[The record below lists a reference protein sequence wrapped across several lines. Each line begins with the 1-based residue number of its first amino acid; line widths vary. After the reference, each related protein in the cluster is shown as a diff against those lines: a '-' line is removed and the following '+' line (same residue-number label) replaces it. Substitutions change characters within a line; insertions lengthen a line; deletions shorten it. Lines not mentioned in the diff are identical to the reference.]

1 MAESPAT
8 WLSVDVVAVSPGDEP
23 GLILAR
29 RQRQPHQGDWALP
42 GVVLDAA
49 NGETVAAAAHRALR
63 DRAGAEPIEGPP
75 TVALVV
81 SDPQRDE
88 RGHTVS
94 LVNVM
99 RAQPGDDDVLVVRTG
114 EPVPPL
120 PFGHNAMIRDTA
132 ATVSQRLLSDPA
144 TVAAMFGAGCTAGE
158 VCELTEL
165 LFHLSG
171 GTGAEPIP
179 LAAMRRRLERAPLF
193 TPDGSRPAH
202 TRPVTV
208 YRVAG

>member
-8 WLSVDVVAVSPGDEP
+8 WLSVDVFAVSPGDEP

-99 RAQPGDDDVLVVRTG
+99 RAQPGDDDVLMVRTG

-132 ATVSQRLLSDPA
+132 STVSQRLLSDPA

>member
-8 WLSVDVVAVSPGDEP
+8 WLSVDVFAVSPGEEP

-29 RQRQPHQGDWALP
+29 RQHAPHAGDWALP

-63 DRAGAEPIEGPP
+63 DRAGAEPIEGVP

-94 LVNVM
+94 LVNAM
-99 RAQPGDDDVLVVRTG
+99 RAEPGDDALVVRDG
-114 EPVPPL
+114 DLIPDL

-144 TVAAMFGAGCTAGE
+144 TVTAMFGAGCTAGE
-158 VCELTEL
+158 VCALTRL
-165 LFHLSG
+165 LFGLSG
-171 GTGAEPIP
+171 GTGAEPVP
-179 LAAMRRRLERAPLF
+179 LAAMRRRLERAALF
-193 TPDGSRPAH
+193 TADGSRPAH

-208 YRVAG
+208 FRVATG

>member
-8 WLSVDVVAVSPGDEP
+8 WLSVDVFAVSPGEKP
-23 GLILAR
+23 GLILAC
-29 RQRQPHQGDWALP
+29 RQHEPHRGDWALP

-49 NGETVAAAAHRALR
+49 KGETVAAAAERALR
-63 DRAGAEPIEGPP
+63 DRAGAEPVEGPP

-81 SDPQRDE
+81 SDPGRDE

-99 RAQPGDDDVLVVRTG
+99 RAQPGKGALVVHDG

-120 PFGHNAMIRDTA
+120 PFGHNAMISDTA

-144 TVAAMFGAGCTAGE
+144 TVAAMFGAGCTAFE
-158 VCELTEL
+158 VCKLTEL

-171 GTGAEPIP
+171 GRGAEPIP
-179 LAAMRRRLERAPLF
+179 LAAMRRRLERAALF

-208 YRVAG
+208 FRAAR

>member
-1 MAESPAT
+1 MAESLAT
-8 WLSVDVVAVSPGDEP
+8 WLSVDVFAVSPGAEP

-29 RQRQPHQGDWALP
+29 RQRAPHQGDWALP

-63 DRAGAEPIEGPP
+63 DRAGAEPVDGPP

-99 RAQPGDDDVLVVRTG
+99 RAEPGDAARVVRAG
-114 EPVPPL
+114 EPVPEL
-120 PFGHNAMIRDTA
+120 PFGHNAMVRETA

-144 TVAAMFGAGCTAGE
+144 TVAAMFGAGCTAIE
-158 VCELTEL
+158 VCALTDL
-165 LFHLSG
+165 LFHLSER
-171 GTGAEPIP
+171 TGAEPIP
-179 LAAMRRRLERAPLF
+179 LAAMRRRLERSPLF
-193 TPDGSRPAH
+193 VADGSRPAH

-208 YRVAG
+208 FQVATR

>member
-1 MAESPAT
+1 MAESLAT
-8 WLSVDVVAVSPGDEP
+8 WLSVDVFAVSPGDEP

-29 RQRQPHQGDWALP
+29 RQREPHQGDWALP

-49 NGETVAAAAHRALR
+49 GGETVAAAAGRALR
-63 DRAGAEPIEGPP
+63 DRAGAEPIDGPP

-99 RAQPGDDDVLVVRTG
+99 RAHPGDDTLVVRDRQ
-114 EPVPPL
+114 PVPPL

-144 TVAAMFGAGCTAGE
+144 TVAAMFGAGCTAVE
-158 VCELTEL
+158 VCKLTEL

-179 LAAMRRRLERAPLF
+179 LPAMRRRLERAALF

-208 YRVAG
+208 FRVAG

>member
-8 WLSVDVVAVSPGDEP
+8 WLSVDVFAVSPGDEP

>member
-8 WLSVDVVAVSPGDEP
+8 WLSVDVFAVSPGDEP

-42 GVVLDAA
+42 GVVLDAV

>member
-1 MAESPAT
+1 MAESLAT
-8 WLSVDVVAVSPGDEP
+8 WLSVDVFAMSPGDEP

-29 RQRQPHQGDWALP
+29 RQREPHQGDWALP

-49 NGETVAAAAHRALR
+49 NGETVAAAAYRALR
-63 DRAGAEPIEGPP
+63 DRAGAEPIDGPP

-99 RAQPGDDDVLVVRTG
+99 RAHPGDDALVVRDG
-114 EPVPPL
+114 DPVPPL

-132 ATVSQRLLSDPA
+132 ATVSQRLLTDPA
-144 TVAAMFGAGCTAGE
+144 TVAAMFGAAGCTAGE
-158 VCELTEL
+158 VCALTTL

-193 TPDGSRPAH
+193 TAAGSRPAH

-208 YRVAG
+208 FRAAR

>member
-1 MAESPAT
+1 MAESLAT
-8 WLSVDVVAVSPGDEP
+8 WLSVDVFAVSPGDAP

-29 RQRQPHQGDWALP
+29 RQREPHQGDWALP

-49 NGETVAAAAHRALR
+49 KGETVVAAAHRALR
-63 DRAGAEPIEGPP
+63 DRAGAEPIDGAP

-81 SDPQRDE
+81 SDPHRDE

-94 LVNVM
+94 LVNVL
-99 RAQPGDDDVLVVRTG
+99 RAEPCDDALVVRNG
-114 EPVPPL
+114 EAVPDL

-144 TVAAMFGAGCTAGE
+144 TAAAMFGAGCTASE
-158 VCELTEL
+158 VCALTTL

-179 LAAMRRRLERAPLF
+179 LAAMRRRLERAALF
-193 TPDGSRPAH
+193 TADGSRPAH

-208 YRVAG
+208 FRVAG

>member
-1 MAESPAT
+1 MAESLAT
-8 WLSVDVVAVSPGDEP
+8 WLSVDVFAVSLGEEP

-29 RQRQPHQGDWALP
+29 RRREPHQGDWALP

-49 NGETVAAAAHRALR
+49 KGETVVAAAQRALR
-63 DRAGAEPIEGPP
+63 DRADAEPVDGPP

-81 SDPQRDE
+81 SDPLRDE

-99 RAQPGDDDVLVVRTG
+99 RAQAGEDALVVRKG
-114 EPVPPL
+114 QAVPAL

-132 ATVSQRLLSDPA
+132 ATVSQRLLSDSA
-144 TVAAMFGAGCTAGE
+144 TAAAMFGAGCTAGE
-158 VCELTEL
+158 VCALTEL

-179 LAAMRRRLERAPLF
+179 LAAMRRRLERAALF
-193 TPDGSRPAH
+193 TADGSRPAH

-208 YRVAG
+208 FRVAR

>member
-1 MAESPAT
+1 MAESLAT
-8 WLSVDVVAVSPGDEP
+8 WLSVDVFAVSPGEEP

-29 RQRQPHQGDWALP
+29 RQREPHQGDWALP

-49 NGETVAAAAHRALR
+49 KGETVAAAAHRALR
-63 DRAGAEPIEGPP
+63 DRADAEPIEGPP

-99 RAQPGDDDVLVVRTG
+99 RAQPGGDALVVRKG
-114 EPVPPL
+114 QVMPAL

-144 TVAAMFGAGCTAGE
+144 TAAAMFGSGCTAGE
-158 VCELTEL
+158 VCALTEL

-171 GTGAEPIP
+171 GTGAAPIP
-179 LAAMRRRLERAPLF
+179 LAAMRRRLERAALF
-193 TPDGSRPAH
+193 TSDGSRPAH

-208 YRVAG
+208 FRTAR

>member
-8 WLSVDVVAVSPGDEP
+8 WLSVDVFAVSPGDEP

-99 RAQPGDDDVLVVRTG
+99 RAQPGGDDVLVVRTG

>member
-1 MAESPAT
+1 MAESLAT
-8 WLSVDVVAVSPGDEP
+8 WLSVDVFAVSPGAEP

-29 RQRQPHQGDWALP
+29 RQREPHRGDWALP

-63 DRAGAEPIEGPP
+63 DRAGSEPIDGPP

-99 RAQPGDDDVLVVRTG
+99 RAQPGDDVLLVRDG
-114 EPVPPL
+114 DPVSPL
-120 PFGHNAMIRDTA
+120 PFGHKAMIRDTA

-144 TVAAMFGAGCTAGE
+144 TVAAMFGGGCTAGE
-158 VCELTEL
+158 VCELTKL

-171 GTGAEPIP
+171 GAGAEPIP
-179 LAAMRRRLERAPLF
+179 LAAMRRRLERAALF
-193 TPDGSRPAH
+193 APDGSRPAH

-208 YRVAG
+208 FRVAR

>member
-8 WLSVDVVAVSPGDEP
+8 WLSVDVFAVSPGDEP

-99 RAQPGDDDVLVVRTG
+99 RAQPGDDDVLVVRKG
-114 EPVPPL
+114 KPVPPL